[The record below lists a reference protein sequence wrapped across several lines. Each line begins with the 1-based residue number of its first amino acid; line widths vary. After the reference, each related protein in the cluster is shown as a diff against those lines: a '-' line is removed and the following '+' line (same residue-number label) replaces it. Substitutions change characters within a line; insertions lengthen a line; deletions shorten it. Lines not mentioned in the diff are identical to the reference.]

1 MSKECFKCSTKN
13 GYFMRSQCLQLP
25 TLSQSQEVKTQLHP
39 ASDQVLLRI
48 LLLNLLARLARPSGP
63 ASLGLSCSLDFCPD
77 IGVVLWWSGFILNN
91 ERCQQIFTPPKKN
104 PKKIIPTLPSASS
117 ELQVLPGKPLCSS
130 PVEIINKIKLT
141 FKS

>member
-1 MSKECFKCSTKN
+1 
-13 GYFMRSQCLQLP
+13 MRSQCLQLP

-91 ERCQQIFTPPKKN
+91 ERCQQIFPPQKTFIRIKN
-104 PKKIIPTLPSASS
+104 PHLALCLFRAASLARQASVLLTWGKK
-117 ELQVLPGKPLCSS
+117 
-130 PVEIINKIKLT
+130 
-141 FKS
+141 

>member
-1 MSKECFKCSTKN
+1 
-13 GYFMRSQCLQLP
+13 MRSQCLQLL

-77 IGVVLWWSGFILNN
+77 IGVVLRWSGFILNI
-91 ERCQQIFTPPKKN
+91 ERCQQIFPPKKQTS
-104 PKKIIPTLPSASS
+104 K
-117 ELQVLPGKPLCSS
+117 
-130 PVEIINKIKLT
+130 EIIRIKNPHLALCLFRAASLARQACVLLT
-141 FKS
+141 WGNR